1 MKSENAVRGLAVAG
15 TLALTLLAA
24 GAQAAPPGVEPRAD
38 EVMREMGRFL
48 AGLPRFAFEAE
59 ETFDDK
65 GAQGPR
71 VQLGNVR
78 RLAVERPARF
88 AADAIG
94 DTLNRASWYDG
105 QTLTALD
112 KDVNMYLAVEV
123 PGTIDAVLDKIAREY
138 DVVMPLA
145 DLAYSDAY
153 AALMESVVSGAYLG
167 LHQVAG
173 IPCHHL
179 AFSQENTDWQ
189 IWIDAG
195 DQPLP
200 RKLVISSA
208 TEAGAPQYSVV
219 IRRWELDP
227 AFPAGLFR
235 FEAPEGAT
243 GISLPAP
250 RQRPAPAPAEP
261 RKDDRAE
268 TD

>member
-1 MKSENAVRGLAVAG
+1 MKTKLAV
-15 TLALTLLAA
+15 TLALSFLAV

-38 EVMREMGRFL
+38 DVMREMGRFL
-48 AGLPRFAFEAE
+48 AALPRFAFEAE
-59 ETFDDK
+59 ETFDQV
-65 GAQGPR
+65 GTAGPR
-71 VQLGNVR
+71 VQLSNVR

-105 QTLTALD
+105 ETLTALD
-112 KDVNMYLAVEV
+112 KDVNMYLAVEM
-123 PGTIDAVLDKIAREY
+123 PGTIDAVLDKVAREY
-138 DVVMPLA
+138 DVVIPLS

-153 AALMESVVSGAYLG
+153 SALMESVVFGSYLG
-167 LHQVAG
+167 LHQAAG
-173 IPCHHL
+173 VPCHHL
-179 AFSQENTDWQ
+179 AFSQADVDWQ

-200 RKLVISSA
+200 RKLVMSSVREPG
-208 TEAGAPQYSVV
+208 TPQYTVT

-235 FEAPEGAT
+235 FEVPEGAT

-261 RKDDRAE
+261 RKDDRKE